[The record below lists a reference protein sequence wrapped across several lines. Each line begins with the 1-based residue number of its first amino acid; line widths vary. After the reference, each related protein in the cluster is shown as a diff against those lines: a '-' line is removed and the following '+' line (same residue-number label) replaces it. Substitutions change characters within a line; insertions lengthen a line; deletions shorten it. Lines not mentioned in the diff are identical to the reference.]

1 MSVKSRS
8 LPGDLPAHG
17 AVCWIVPRNLP
28 VHAPDGY
35 AVVGPPL
42 HLKRLSSMTPS
53 QEVTSAS
60 FRASGEVDACLL
72 VSSVLLRV
80 LSQGR
85 MDIGTTREVSP
96 RQPTLLVTG
105 TDLQVTLSGI
115 QRWTGEVFVW
125 PLQRVSQ

>member
-1 MSVKSRS
+1 M
-8 LPGDLPAHG
+8 
-17 AVCWIVPRNLP
+17 
-28 VHAPDGY
+28 
-35 AVVGPPL
+35 